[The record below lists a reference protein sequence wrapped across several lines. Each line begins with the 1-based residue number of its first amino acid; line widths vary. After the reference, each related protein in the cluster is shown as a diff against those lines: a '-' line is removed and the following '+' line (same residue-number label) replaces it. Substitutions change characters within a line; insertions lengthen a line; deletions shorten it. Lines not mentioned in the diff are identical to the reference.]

1 MGDASG
7 PTAMLMPD
15 VSSGSLF
22 IHPSDFHHGSIDGHA
37 AVDSLR
43 QALFTSQF
51 DRAIIDKTFSDKATA
66 AVVTEP
72 ASYEEGYVY
81 DPTAPIPADATDV
94 VLVRHGETFWN
105 HDHRLQGQLDTE
117 LNAAGLA
124 QAQAVATRFATWEFP
139 FCAIYASDLRRAA
152 DTAQAIA
159 DRAGSR
165 GIVKDA
171 GLRERHIGHL
181 QGCLAHEAPF
191 KQPEAFKA
199 FQSSDPTVTIPGG
212 GESMAQLVERTSKTV
227 EKIARHHRGKR
238 VVVVCHGAVM
248 MALHRHALG
257 HDSSMGVINASINV
271 VRLSADHTWRVLHW
285 GDVKHL
291 EGVEFDHDGFG
302 GGKDSA

>member
-1 MGDASG
+1 MAPPMGDVSG

-15 VSSGSLF
+15 VSSSGSLF
-22 IHPSDFHHGSIDGHA
+22 VHPSDFQASV
-37 AVDSLR
+37 AVDALR
-43 QALFTSQF
+43 HAIYTSQLEH
-51 DRAIIDKTFSDKATA
+51 AILDKTSRDKTTSD
-66 AVVTEP
+66 VSIEP

-81 DPTAPIPADATDV
+81 DPTAPIPAGSTDV

-124 QAQAVATRFATWEFP
+124 QAQAVAARFATWEFP

-159 DRAGSR
+159 DRAGFP
-165 GIVKDA
+165 GIVRDV

-181 QGCLAHEAPF
+181 QGCLAHEAPL

-199 FQSSDPTVTIPGG
+199 FHSEDPSTAIPGG

-227 EKIARHHRGKR
+227 DKIARNHRGKR

-271 VRLSADHTWRVLHW
+271 VRVSADHTWRVLHW

-291 EGVEFDHDGFG
+291 DGMEFDHDGFG

>member
-15 VSSGSLF
+15 VSSGNLF

-37 AVDSLR
+37 AVDSFR
-43 QALFTSQF
+43 QAFFTAQL
-51 DRAIIDKTFSDKATA
+51 DRAILDKTFSDKVTVD
-66 AVVTEP
+66 VVSEP

-124 QAQAVATRFATWEFP
+124 QAQAVAARFATREFP

-159 DRAGSR
+159 DLAGFP
-165 GIVKDA
+165 GIVKVE

-181 QGCLAHEAPF
+181 QGCLSHEAPF

-227 EKIARHHRGKR
+227 EKIARRHRGKR

-248 MALHRHALG
+248 MALHRHALR

-271 VRLSADHTWRVLHW
+271 VRLSDDHTWRVLHW

-291 EGVEFDHDGFG
+291 DGVEFDHDGFG